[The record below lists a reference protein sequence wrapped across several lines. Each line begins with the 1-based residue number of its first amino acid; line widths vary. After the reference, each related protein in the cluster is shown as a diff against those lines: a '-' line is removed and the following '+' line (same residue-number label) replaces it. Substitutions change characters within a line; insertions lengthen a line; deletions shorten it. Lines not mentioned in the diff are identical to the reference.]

1 MSSTLQSIEERGKMS
16 KELGLYYTYYVSNKH
31 AFPELCSGTSE
42 SHLHRWTCLPRL
54 NQFTTE
60 SFVVSD
66 LVENFDE
73 ASKDE
78 AN

>member
-1 MSSTLQSIEERGKMS
+1 MN
-16 KELGLYYTYYVSNKH
+16 KEMGLCYTYYHISDKY
-31 AFPELCSGTSE
+31 AFLERWSGTSE
-42 SHLHRWTCLPRL
+42 SQICVDSIKLPVI
-54 NQFTTE
+54 
-60 SFVVSD
+60 SFVVAD